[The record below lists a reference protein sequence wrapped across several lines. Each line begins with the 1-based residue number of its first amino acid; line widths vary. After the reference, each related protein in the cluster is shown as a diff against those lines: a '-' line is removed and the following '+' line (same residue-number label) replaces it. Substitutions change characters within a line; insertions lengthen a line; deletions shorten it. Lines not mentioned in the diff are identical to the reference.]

1 MVQKIKTQEKKL
13 ADVIRDIEM
22 KEDYVMQ
29 VQFEM
34 KQIDEI
40 NSRIKNELEKTKQE
54 KVEAENHLKSTIA
67 QQEAVLVEINKQK
80 SRIASEQQKEELELK
95 KFRTI
100 AESKEKVIH
109 E

>member
-1 MVQKIKTQEKKL
+1 MVQKIKKQEKKL
-13 ADVIRDIEM
+13 ADVIRDIEK
-22 KEDYVMQ
+22 KEEYVMQ

-34 KQIDEI
+34 KQIDAI
-40 NSRIKNELEKTKQE
+40 NLRIKNELEKTKKE
-54 KVEAENHLKSTIA
+54 KVDAENHLKSTIA
-67 QQEAVLVEINKQK
+67 EQEAVLVEINKQK
-80 SRIASEQQKEELELK
+80 SLIAREQQKEEKELK